1 MHCVFRAALIACF
14 IILLPLAAH
23 SASQPARFSGSAAL
37 SYTAKAVSF
46 GERPSGSDAIVKL
59 RAWIVAQ
66 LKPLGAAVTLDSFTG
81 RTPAGPVPMA
91 NIIARFSGS
100 SGKAIAVT
108 GHYDTKHIPMVH
120 FVGANDAGSS
130 TGFLLELAHV
140 LARQKHTD
148 DIYLVWFDGE
158 EAVRAEWSEADSRYG
173 SRHLAEKWMA
183 DGTLGKLKALINI
196 DMVGDKNL
204 DIAPDLNSS
213 QSLRNLIW
221 QTAQSLG
228 YGKYFLSEGGA
239 IDDDHMPFIASG
251 ANAVD
256 IIDLDYGPQNSYW
269 HTARDTMDKLS
280 AHSLQVV
287 GDVIV
292 QVLDKLQ
299 LK

>member
-1 MHCVFRAALIACF
+1 
-14 IILLPLAAH
+14 LAAH
-23 SASQPARFSGSAAL
+23 SATQPARFSGSAAL

-59 RAWIVAQ
+59 RAWIIAQ
-66 LKPLGAAVTLDSFTG
+66 LKPLGPAVMLDSFTG
-81 RTPAGPVPMA
+81 RTPAGPVAMA
-91 NIIARFSGS
+91 NIIAKFPGS

-108 GHYDTKHIPMVH
+108 GHYDTKRIPMVH
-120 FVGANDAGSS
+120 FVGADDAGSS

-158 EAVRAEWSEADSRYG
+158 EAVRTEWSEADSRYG
-173 SRHLAEKWMA
+173 SRHLADKWMA
-183 DGTLGKLKALINI
+183 DGTLSKLKALINI

-213 QSLRNLIW
+213 QSLRDLIW
-221 QTAQSLG
+221 QTAKSLG
-228 YGKYFLSEGGA
+228 YGKYFLSQEGA

-269 HTARDTMDKLS
+269 HTAQDTMDKLS
-280 AHSLQVV
+280 AHSFQVV

-292 QVLDKLQ
+292 EVLAKLQ
-299 LK
+299 AP

>member
-1 MHCVFRAALIACF
+1 M
-14 IILLPLAAH
+14 LPLAAH

-66 LKPLGAAVTLDSFTG
+66 LKPLGPTVVLDSFTG
-81 RTPAGPVPMA
+81 HTPAGLVPMA
-91 NIIARFSGS
+91 NIIAKFPGS

-108 GHYDTKHIPMVH
+108 GHYDTKRIPMVH

-173 SRHLAEKWMA
+173 SRHLADKWMA
-183 DGTLGKLKALINI
+183 DGTLSKLKALINI

-213 QSLRNLIW
+213 QSLRDLIW
-221 QTAQSLG
+221 RTAESLG
-228 YGKYFLSEGGA
+228 YGKYFPSQGGA

-251 ANAVD
+251 AHAVD

-269 HTARDTMDKLS
+269 HTAQDTMDKLS
-280 AHSLQVV
+280 AHSFQVV

-292 QVLDKLQ
+292 QVLAKLQ
-299 LK
+299 AQ

>member
-1 MHCVFRAALIACF
+1 M
-14 IILLPLAAH
+14 AAH

-66 LKPLGAAVTLDSFTG
+66 LKPLGPAVTLDSFTG
-81 RTPAGPVPMA
+81 RTPAGPVSMA
-91 NIIARFSGS
+91 NIIAKFPGS

-108 GHYDTKHIPMVH
+108 GHYDTKRIPMVH
-120 FVGANDAGSS
+120 FVGADDAGSS

-140 LARQKHTD
+140 LARQKHAD

-158 EAVRAEWSEADSRYG
+158 EAVRAEWSETDSRYG
-173 SRHLAEKWMA
+173 SRHLADKWMA
-183 DGTLGKLKALINI
+183 DGTLSKLKALINI

-213 QSLRNLIW
+213 QSLRDLIW
-221 QTAQSLG
+221 QTAESLG
-228 YGKYFLSEGGA
+228 YGKYFLSQGGA

-251 ANAVD
+251 ANAVE

-269 HTARDTMDKLS
+269 HAAQDTMDKLS
-280 AHSLQVV
+280 AHSFQVV
-287 GDVIV
+287 GDVVV
-292 QVLDKLQ
+292 QVLAKLQ
-299 LK
+299 AK

>member
-1 MHCVFRAALIACF
+1 MHRVFRAAFIACF
-14 IILLPLAAH
+14 IILLPLTAH
-23 SASQPARFSGSAAL
+23 SAAQPARFSGSAAL

-59 RAWIVAQ
+59 RTWIVAQ
-66 LKPLGAAVTLDSFTG
+66 LKPLGPTVTLDSFTG
-81 RTPAGPVPMA
+81 HTPAGPVPMA
-91 NIIARFSGS
+91 NIIAKFPGS

-108 GHYDTKHIPMVH
+108 GHYDTKRIPMVH
-120 FVGANDAGSS
+120 FVGADDAGSS

-173 SRHLAEKWMA
+173 SRHLADKWMA
-183 DGTLGKLKALINI
+183 DGTLSKLKALINI

-213 QSLRNLIW
+213 QSLRDLIW

-269 HTARDTMDKLS
+269 HTAQDTMDKLS

-292 QVLDKLQ
+292 QVLAKLQ
-299 LK
+299 AK

>member
-1 MHCVFRAALIACF
+1 M
-14 IILLPLAAH
+14 PLAAH
-23 SASQPARFSGSAAL
+23 SAAQPARFSGSSAL

-46 GERPSGSDAIVKL
+46 GERPSGSDAIIKL

-66 LKPLGAAVTLDSFTG
+66 LKPLGPMVTLDSFTG
-81 RTPAGPVPMA
+81 HTPAGPVPMA
-91 NIIARFSGS
+91 NIIAKFPGS

-108 GHYDTKHIPMVH
+108 GHYDTKRIPMVH
-120 FVGANDAGSS
+120 FVGADDAGSS

-140 LARQKHTD
+140 LARQKRVD

-158 EAVRAEWSEADSRYG
+158 EAVRAEWSEGDSRYG
-173 SRHLAEKWMA
+173 SRHLADKWMA
-183 DGTLGKLKALINI
+183 DGTLSKLKALINI

-204 DIAPDLNSS
+204 NIAPDLNSS
-213 QSLRNLIW
+213 QSLRDLIW

-269 HTARDTMDKLS
+269 HTAQDTMDKLS
-280 AHSLQVV
+280 AHSFQVV

-292 QVLDKLQ
+292 EVLAKLQ
-299 LK
+299 AP

>member
-1 MHCVFRAALIACF
+1 MHCVFRAAFIACS
-14 IILLPLAAH
+14 IILLPLAAR
-23 SASQPARFSGSAAL
+23 SASPPARFSGSAAL

-66 LKPLGAAVTLDSFTG
+66 LKPLGPTVTLDSFTG
-81 RTPAGPVPMA
+81 HTPAGPVSMA
-91 NIIARFSGS
+91 NIVAKFSGS

-108 GHYDTKHIPMVH
+108 GHYDTKRIPMVH
-120 FVGANDAGSS
+120 FVGADDAGSS
-130 TGFLLELAHV
+130 TGFLLELARV
-140 LARQKHTD
+140 LARQKHAD

-158 EAVRAEWSEADSRYG
+158 EAVRTEWSEADSRYG

-183 DGTLGKLKALINI
+183 DGTLSKLKALINI

-213 QSLRNLIW
+213 QSLRNLIS

-269 HTARDTMDKLS
+269 HTAQDTMDKLS

-287 GDVIV
+287 GDVVV
-292 QVLDKLQ
+292 QVLAKLQ
-299 LK
+299 TK